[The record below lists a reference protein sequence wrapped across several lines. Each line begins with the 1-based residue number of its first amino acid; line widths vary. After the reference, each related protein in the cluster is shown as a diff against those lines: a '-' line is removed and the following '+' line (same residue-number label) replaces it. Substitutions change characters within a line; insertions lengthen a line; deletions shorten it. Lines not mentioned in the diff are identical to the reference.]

1 MRDVPVRCPRNGS
14 LTNAVEASGVRLVA
28 NGSTS
33 AFANGSDANG
43 STPPPEANGS
53 TPPHASLLAAAAAV
67 AVAGAGAGAGAGV
80 RLEFDADA
88 DAVVLM
94 VLLIGEPHG
103 SFAGSLAATNA
114 LHASTATGAAP
125 AAAGLLVPVDA
136 GSVMRLAEVLPA
148 AAAPSCE

>member
-1 MRDVPVRCPRNGS
+1 MRDVPARCPRNGS

-43 STPPPEANGS
+43 STPP
-53 TPPHASLLAAAAAV
+53 HASLLAAAA

-125 AAAGLLVPVDA
+125 AAAGLLEPVDA
-136 GSVMRLAEVLPA
+136 ASVMRLAEVLPA
-148 AAAPSCE
+148 AAAPSCD